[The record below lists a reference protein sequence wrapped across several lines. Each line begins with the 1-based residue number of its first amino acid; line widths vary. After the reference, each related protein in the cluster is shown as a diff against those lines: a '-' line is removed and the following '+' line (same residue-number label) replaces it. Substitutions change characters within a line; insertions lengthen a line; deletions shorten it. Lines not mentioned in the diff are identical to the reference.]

1 MKEKRRYPR
10 LNTAIKVRDL
20 VTQKTG
26 WTKNLSLGGCLIDES
41 EEFDFLPS
49 ASQLTLKLELPK
61 VNELIVVYG
70 KVRHRGKH
78 REGFGIQFEAV
89 DNRSAYY
96 IERFMGTFL

>member
-41 EEFDFLPS
+41 EEFDFFAGGFS
-49 ASQLTLKLELPK
+49 TNSQT
-61 VNELIVVYG
+61 
-70 KVRHRGKH
+70 
-78 REGFGIQFEAV
+78 
-89 DNRSAYY
+89 
-96 IERFMGTFL
+96 